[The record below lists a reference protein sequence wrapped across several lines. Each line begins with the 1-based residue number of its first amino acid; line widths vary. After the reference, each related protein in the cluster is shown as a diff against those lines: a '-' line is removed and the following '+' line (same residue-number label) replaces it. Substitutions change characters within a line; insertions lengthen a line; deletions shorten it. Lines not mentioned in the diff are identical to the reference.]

1 MDETSPQLLITD
13 IRSAMEDISL
23 PTKLHDEESANKIIT
38 AYLTE
43 GVEEFRELNRL
54 RKEVSTSKC
63 TRDFCGG
70 RLPQASG
77 VEQSE
82 RRQLLRQ
89 TACCG
94 QCSWSEGCQQ
104 VLHDDAEHRQRAP
117 SLYQGVHR
125 SRATTGPSAFPGH
138 RYSTRMFLYTA
149 MHCNSHASAVAYSL
163 PVEDSGY
170 EVLFPGTP
178 NVEIK
183 YMDVTMLAEDMG
195 AGDIS
200 QTTQIVA
207 TFFPRSSAKIV
218 SSTSSLVALECSEPT
233 AEPLIENVE
242 KASG

>member
-1 MDETSPQLLITD
+1 V
-13 IRSAMEDISL
+13 AV
-23 PTKLHDEESANKIIT
+23 
-38 AYLTE
+38 AYP
-43 GVEEFRELNRL
+43 RL
-54 RKEVSTSKC
+54 QGWNNPKG
-63 TRDFCGG
+63 DNFF
-70 RLPQASG
+70 A
-77 VEQSE
+77 
-82 RRQLLRQ
+82 
-89 TACCG
+89 
-94 QCSWSEGCQQ
+94 
-104 VLHDDAEHRQRAP
+104 RQRAAANAP
-117 SLYQGVHR
+117 GVKGANKFYTMTQNIGKELQASTKAFTVPELRQGHPR
-125 SRATTGPSAFPGH
+125 FLDIGTAPGG
-138 RYSTRMFLYTA
+138 FLYTA

-207 TFFPRSSAKIV
+207 TFFPRSSAKTV
-218 SSTSSLVALECSEPT
+218 SSTSSFVALECSEPT